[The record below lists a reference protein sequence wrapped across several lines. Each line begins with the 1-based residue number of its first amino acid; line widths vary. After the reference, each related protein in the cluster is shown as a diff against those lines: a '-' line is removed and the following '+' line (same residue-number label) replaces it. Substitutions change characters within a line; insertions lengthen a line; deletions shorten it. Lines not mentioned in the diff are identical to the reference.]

1 VLAARDTTAFGARR
15 LRPAV
20 TDDTDPGLAGAERA
34 RDELD
39 ATAEL
44 PVSPDASPWLG
55 EAAAVAAQAADP
67 ALDRDARAT
76 RLDHLADLLDGP
88 DPDNPEA
95 EAHVAAAREA
105 VAAARDRLEG
115 AA

>member
-1 VLAARDTTAFGARR
+1 MTEQNATDLATS
-15 LRPAV
+15 L
-20 TDDTDPGLAGAERA
+20 ERA
-34 RDELD
+34 RDRLE

-67 ALDRDARAT
+67 ALDRDARVT
-76 RLDHLADLLDGP
+76 RLDHLERLFDGP

-95 EAHVAAAREA
+95 TAHVEAAREA
-105 VAAARDRLEG
+105 VAAARDRLEDP
-115 AA
+115 A